1 MKFFVF
7 RSVYNMVAI
16 TIYFVFFFFFLR
28 KTKSNPE
35 IHQHTNL
42 HVVKTFLRLLY
53 FYVSKTFDIWED
65 KIKTNCSFLNKKLC
79 VSKTNLHVITGTVFR
94 ASRTNS
100 RKEFNFLPD
109 VVMSHKIEK
118 NLKMF

>member
-1 MKFFVF
+1 
-7 RSVYNMVAI
+7 MVAI

-65 KIKTNCSFLNKKLC
+65 KKQTAPS
-79 VSKTNLHVITGTVFR
+79 
-94 ASRTNS
+94 
-100 RKEFNFLPD
+100 
-109 VVMSHKIEK
+109 
-118 NLKMF
+118 